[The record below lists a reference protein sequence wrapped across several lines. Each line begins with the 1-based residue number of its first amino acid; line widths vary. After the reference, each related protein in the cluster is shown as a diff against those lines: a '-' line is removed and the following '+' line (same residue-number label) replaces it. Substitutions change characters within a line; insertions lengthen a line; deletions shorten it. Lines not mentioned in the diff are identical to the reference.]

1 MTFASYLADRGLAP
15 STATLYE
22 RIVARIPDDQDP
34 EDWLVNQVAESTP
47 PGTRASLRGAV
58 VNLVRWRSG
67 DPEAKLDVVL
77 PRSRRAVVYGRDAL
91 PQADVDEYERLL
103 DEGSIP
109 EPSRTVLR
117 LLAHTG
123 LRISEMCGLR
133 WDAIELRGD
142 PPGCTVVGKG
152 NKERW
157 IPLTGSAKAIL
168 AEYKRDHE
176 PAREGPWVFPAARC
190 EGPTSAAVVRSH
202 LRALRG
208 SAKTKRLRT
217 VHPHLLRHTVATK
230 LLARGVNLKVVQVV
244 LGHADIA
251 TTSIYLHP
259 TRDMIFEA
267 FAKL

>member
-1 MTFASYLADRGLAP
+1 MYC
-15 STATLYE
+15 
-22 RIVARIPDDQDP
+22 RIAARIPVGEDP
-34 EDWLVNQVAESTP
+34 EDWLLGQVDESTP
-47 PGTRASLRGAV
+47 PGTKASLRGAV
-58 VNLVRWRSG
+58 VNLVRWQSG
-67 DPEAKLDVVL
+67 DPEAKLDVRL
-77 PRSRRAVVYGRDAL
+77 PRSRRTVVYGRDAL

-103 DEGSIP
+103 DEGAVP
-109 EPSRTVLR
+109 EPSRTILR

-123 LRISEMCGLR
+123 LRISEMCRLR

-157 IPLTGSAKAIL
+157 IPLTGSARAIL
-168 AEYKRDHE
+168 SEYKRTHK
-176 PAREGPWVFPAARC
+176 PALGGPWVFPAARK
-190 EGPTSAAVVRSH
+190 EGPTSAAVVRAH
-202 LRALRG
+202 LRVLR
-208 SAKTKRLRT
+208 SQATSKRLRT
-217 VHPHLLRHTVATK
+217 VHPHLLRHTVATR
-230 LLARGVNLKVVQVV
+230 LLGLGVNLKVVQVV